1 MTVPRLPRP
10 APGHVL
16 VVCWADAVLYCIT
29 PEFTILHWLN
39 VYGWRYVVG
48 LLGNFI
54 VNDFN
59 IFTLVSFKAKIIMT
73 FTITVKQYKSV
84 IDISWLDLYG
94 ILS

>member
-1 MTVPRLPRP
+1 M
-10 APGHVL
+10 
-16 VVCWADAVLYCIT
+16 
-29 PEFTILHWLN
+29 
-39 VYGWRYVVG
+39 VG
-48 LLGNFI
+48 LFGNFI